1 MVTLIVGD
9 AKRLQISWHHP
20 IDIYR
25 ILVNKYIDIKKYS
38 YRNILIRARSIGSNN
53 PDRDSMLLIV
63 SPPILST
70 LLRPSESRII
80 PLMSVVRSVI
90 LSIFLRPF
98 YVTYPSTVYRR
109 SHFKPLPRD
118 IFHRR
123 KRVQKFL
130 SKTKK
135 IDRATIPLSLHQKRG
150 REKKRG
156 LTRQPSLDKLDERS
170 ETSCHYCRWNAVS
183 RGYLRNRPLKHAEA
197 AFRSFLSSS

>member
-20 IDIYR
+20 IDIYQ
-25 ILVNKYIDIKKYS
+25 ILVDKYIDIKKYS

-63 SPPILST
+63 TPPILST

-98 YVTYPSTVYRR
+98 YVTYPSTCTDDLTSSLFHGISFTEGNEFKSSCPKPKKSIALR
-109 SHFKPLPRD
+109 SLFPSTRNGEG
-118 IFHRR
+118 
-123 KRVQKFL
+123 
-130 SKTKK
+130 KK
-135 IDRATIPLSLHQKRG
+135 
-150 REKKRG
+150 
-156 LTRQPSLDKLDERS
+156 
-170 ETSCHYCRWNAVS
+170 NVV
-183 RGYLRNRPLKHAEA
+183 
-197 AFRSFLSSS
+197 